1 MVTLYYILAVVGAL
15 IGFLIGWRVSP
26 FFISKREKFA
36 ESGSQIFI
44 KRIGM
49 AIGCGIIPFY
59 IFAGHAEKAEK
70 EAKSAESANIASITM
85 PTIVESAK
93 KPDDTSMSPN
103 AMTNQSVP
111 SAAETLQTTPPPKL
125 AGESE
130 STQSQVNSVEQQASE
145 QLTWSPSFDCAKAS
159 TGAERLI
166 CSNKGLSAA
175 DVNLNQAYKNALS
188 SSADKNVLKKEQI
201 AWRKNERDACSDVDC
216 MTKIYEQ
223 RITQLSR
230 Q

>member
-1 MVTLYYILAVVGAL
+1 MVTLYYILAIVGAL
-15 IGFLIGWRVSP
+15 IGFLVGWRISS

-36 ESGSQIFI
+36 ESGSQIFF

-59 IFAGHAEKAEK
+59 IFVGHAEKAEK
-70 EAKSAESANIASITM
+70 EAKSAESANIASLTM

-93 KPDDTSMSPN
+93 KPDDASISPI
-103 AMTNQSVP
+103 AMTNQSAP
-111 SAAETLQTTPPPKL
+111 NATETPQTTPAPKL
-125 AGESE
+125 SGESE
-130 STQSQVNSVEQQASE
+130 STQSKVTAVEQQASE

-159 TGAERLI
+159 TGSERLI

-175 DVNLNQAYKNALS
+175 DVNLNQAYKKALS
-188 SSADKNVLKKEQI
+188 SSANKDVLKKEQI

-216 MTKIYEQ
+216 MTKSYEK
-223 RITQLSR
+223 RIAQLSR